1 MLYYIDIQ
9 VLPDLETSAPV
20 LMNNLFA
27 KLHRQLAAVG
37 NGAVGISFP
46 NAHKTLGDTLRL
58 HGTQAALETMMAN
71 TWLKGLRDYTR
82 VTAIIAIPSEI
93 KGYQTVKR
101 VQAKTANN
109 KRKRSIAKG
118 WISADEAIHA
128 IPNTAERRLTLPYV
142 QIQSL
147 SNQNVMRVFIEHSQV
162 VSAAT
167 DGVFSSYGLSAT
179 ATIPV
184 F

>member
-27 KLHRQLAAVG
+27 KLHRQLATAG
-37 NGAVGISFP
+37 KGAVGISFP
-46 NAHKTLGDTLRL
+46 DSYKTLGDTLRL
-58 HGTQAALETMMAN
+58 HGSQIALEQMMAN
-71 TWLKGLRDYTR
+71 TWLKGLRDYTH
-82 VTAIIAIPSEI
+82 VTTITEIPSDI

-101 VQAKTANN
+101 VQTKSANN

-128 IPNTAERRLTLPYV
+128 VPDTAERKLTLPYV

-147 SNQNVMRVFIEHSQV
+147 SNQNVMRVFIEHSKV
-162 VSAAT
+162 VSDAT

>member
-27 KLHRQLAAVG
+27 KLHRQLGTVG
-37 NGAVGISFP
+37 NGEVGISFP
-46 NAHKTLGDTLRL
+46 HAHKTLGDTLRL
-58 HGTQAALETMMAN
+58 HGSQAALEKMMADS
-71 TWLKGLRDYTR
+71 WLKGLRDYTC
-82 VTAIIAIPSEI
+82 VTAITAVPSNT
-93 KGYQTVKR
+93 KGFQTVKR
-101 VQAKTANN
+101 VQAKSANN

-128 IPNTAERRLTLPYV
+128 IPDTAERKLTLPYI
-142 QIQSL
+142 QMQSL
-147 SNQNVMRVFIEHSQV
+147 SNLNVMRVFIEHSKV
-162 VSAAT
+162 VSDAT
-167 DGVFSSYGLSAT
+167 DGVFNSYGLSAT